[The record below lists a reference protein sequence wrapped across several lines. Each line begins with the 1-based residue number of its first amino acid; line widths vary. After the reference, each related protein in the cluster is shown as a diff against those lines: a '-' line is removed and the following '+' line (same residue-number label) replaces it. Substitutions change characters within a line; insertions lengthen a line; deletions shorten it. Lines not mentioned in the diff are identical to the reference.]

1 MNHNQALTIQ
11 SRRAFLQRSLTI
23 GAGLSLTSTVMPALA
38 QNQFLTS
45 MALGDFKLFYE
56 DHGSGPP
63 VFFAHGA
70 AGTHASWWQQV
81 PVISQYYRCITYDQ
95 RGHGYS
101 RDIDMGPYRTAFVED
116 LRALMDHLGIAKASL
131 VAQSMGGRSCL
142 GFASK
147 YPDRVDALIM
157 GDTTGGY
164 VDAEITRLRARNT
177 MARAAFAPEFA
188 QNHPELA
195 FMYREISS
203 MTFPGPRNET
213 ARTPVPDLQPI
224 ISAEIPVLFIVGEK
238 DALVRPEVIEA
249 MHKKMPGS
257 EFVVVPGSGH
267 SVYFEKA
274 EIFNQLVLD
283 FLNKNVDLTF

>member
-1 MNHNQALTIQ
+1 MKNKLAFTTQN
-11 SRRAFLQRSLTI
+11 RRTFLQRSLTI
-23 GAGLSLTSTVMPALA
+23 GAGLCLTSTVLPALA
-38 QNQFLTS
+38 QNQYLTS
-45 MALGDFKLFYE
+45 MALGDFNLFYE

-81 PVISQYYRCITYDQ
+81 PVISQYYRCIAYDQ
-95 RGHGYS
+95 RGHGFS
-101 RDIDMGPYRTAFVED
+101 RDIEMGPYRTAFVED

-164 VDAEITRLRARNT
+164 VDAEIERLRAQNT
-177 MARAAFAPEFA
+177 MTRAAFAPEFA

-203 MTFPGPRNET
+203 MSLPGPRNEN
-213 ARTPVPDLQPI
+213 ARTTVPDLQPI
-224 ISAEIPVLFIVGEK
+224 IDAEIPVLFIVGEK
-238 DALVRPEVIEA
+238 DALVRPDVIES

-274 EIFNQLVLD
+274 EIFNQLILE